1 MFGLKNFSGSCWVN
15 ACLQSVFRIPEVQ
28 ARYSAS
34 DFVPE
39 NTIDASLAK
48 IWKSNGDDGLLEFF
62 ESVRNERMPAGHNI
76 GDTHELMQHL
86 CDKLVFLDKLC
97 RFRIADA
104 VICQHCKTKQLVED
118 SVTEYSI
125 TSDTTRR
132 PISQCILASVQPN
145 TIEDW
150 TCEKCKQKGC
160 TKQQLIGTFPKVMI
174 FHMVSLHTP
183 IDYSSILVL
192 NGKKYALLSVSCHNG
207 GHWWAYGRNM
217 PPGSSWFTLD
227 DTRVEDHGPKQFPLS
242 SNMRVLIYYR
252 LEE

>member
-1 MFGLKNFSGSCWVN
+1 MN
-15 ACLQSVFRIPEVQ
+15 ACLQCIFRIPQVQ
-28 ARYSAS
+28 QRYSS
-34 DFVPE
+34 LEFSPE
-39 NTIDASLAK
+39 NAIDESLAK
-48 IWKSNGDDGLLEFF
+48 IWKSNGQHGLQEFF

-86 CDKLVFLDKLC
+86 CDKLKFLDDLC
-97 RFRIADA
+97 RFRIAD
-104 VICQHCKTKQLVED
+104 VIMCNHCKKKDLRED
-118 SVTEYSI
+118 SVIEYSI

-132 PISQCILASVQPN
+132 PISECILSSVQP
-145 TIEDW
+145 TKIDDW
-150 TCEKCKQKGC
+150 KCESCNEKGC

-192 NGKKYALLSVSCHNG
+192 NSKKYALLSVGCHNG
-207 GHWWAYGRNM
+207 GHWWAYGRDM

-227 DTRVEDHGPKQFPLS
+227 DTRVVDHGPKQFPLS